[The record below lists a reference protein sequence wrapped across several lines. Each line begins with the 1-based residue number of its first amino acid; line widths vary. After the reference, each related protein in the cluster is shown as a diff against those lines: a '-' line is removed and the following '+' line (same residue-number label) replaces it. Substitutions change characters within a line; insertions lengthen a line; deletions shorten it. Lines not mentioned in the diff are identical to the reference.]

1 MTNDQGQLGGTCNCI
16 IFRNRHKPILQRVHE
31 LPRSITQ
38 LFVTFCMHA
47 QFEASES
54 ALLTQNKAAFRN
66 KHIWNEIKVSRMA
79 SGIFQGVLCTQLF
92 CRFSL
97 RLCQPVLKWD
107 AKRTNYNVPK
117 LRIRVHTLNPE
128 SVLYGDGLWV
138 LPILKCVFFLL
149 TKILMKCSD
158 KMPTYCSV
166 SLYTKHK

>member
-66 KHIWNEIKVSRMA
+66 KHIWNEINVSRMA
-79 SGIFQGVLCTQLF
+79 SGIWDDVFLDKFQGVLWTQLF

-97 RLCQPVLKWD
+97 RLCQSVLKWD

-117 LRIRVHTLNPE
+117 LRIRVHILNPE

-138 LPILKCVFFLL
+138 QQILKCVFFY
-149 TKILMKCSD
+149 SQR
-158 KMPTYCSV
+158 Y
-166 SLYTKHK
+166 